1 MNWLK
6 KNIIIKTTSES
17 YLLLSPTQRKR
28 SLIIVL
34 FILLIGIMD
43 VFGLASI
50 LPVIYM
56 ASNLS
61 IITDNYYIYS
71 IYKFIGLNNPNYFL
85 LLVVSFVL
93 FIFIIKNSLA
103 IYFSFLQSKFAYDVA
118 FDLNERKFNQFYQMD
133 FSSVK
138 SINSNITA
146 ANIAN
151 LPVEFANGIMI
162 PLFIFLSEIIVVF
175 FLIIG
180 IAIADYKLLL
190 IISCIL
196 LPSSFL
202 FYRAIRNRTYQMGK
216 SKNAER
222 YMMYQFL
229 YQSIQGYVD
238 VLVLNKVKYFL
249 NKYFDKQRKLYNLY
263 VKLGVLETMPSRF
276 LEVIALLG
284 VVLIFFYCII
294 FNLKPSYLI
303 AFLTLFVMAAYRMI
317 PSINRIIIAVV
328 KLKSMNYVLE
338 VFSDIPYKSKQSE
351 QKNVFTTD
359 SPSPLFNNNFE
370 FKNVNYQYEGA
381 NRKALD
387 NVSFKINKGDIVGF
401 IGTSGSGKTTLF
413 NVLLRLLKQQSGEF
427 LIDNIPLADEYIY
440 DWRKT
445 IGFVRQ
451 DFYLIDATLAENIGF
466 GIDRIKIDDE
476 KVMQC
481 LKSACLHDFVK
492 TLPKGI
498 NTQIGEFGGKLSGG
512 QKQRIAIARALYHDS
527 EIILFD
533 EATSALD
540 SETENEIID
549 TINNLFNEQKTM
561 LLIAHRYTTLKKCNR
576 IYEMKDGKII
586 AIHKYEDLILERV
599 KI

>member
-61 IITDNYYIYS
+61 IITDNHYIYS

-263 VKLGVLETMPSRF
+263 AKLGVLETMPSRF

-351 QKNVFTTD
+351 QKNEFTTD
-359 SPSPLFNNNFE
+359 SPFPLFNNNFE

-381 NRKALD
+381 NQKALD

-413 NVLLRLLKQQSGEF
+413 NVLLRLLKEQSGEF

-440 DWRKT
+440 DWRKN

-586 AIHKYEDLILERV
+586 AIHKYEDLLLERV

>member
-586 AIHKYEDLILERV
+586 AIHKYEDLIRER
-599 KI
+599 IQI